1 VLCAV
6 EGDDDARRRRR
17 QRRHYHRRAA
27 PPLSLAGAIVT
38 VAQRLAGDG
47 YKGEGCRRQRRDL
60 ATRQEACNPNCAIV
74 HEALAGNSSLSGS
87 AVSSLLCFPGE

>member
-1 VLCAV
+1 MTTPDV
-6 EGDDDARRRRR
+6 DAASVATATAAP
-17 QRRHYHRRAA
+17 RRAA
-27 PPLSLAGAIVT
+27 PPLSSLSLAGAIVT

-74 HEALAGNSSLSGS
+74 HEALTGNSFLAGS
-87 AVSSLLCFPGE
+87 PVSSLLCFPGE